1 MDVEYTEL
9 KYTRTDHVM
18 KNGGKTMNGKR
29 LARMIKKM
37 TNQELYAFVTAS
49 VLELER
55 RSEADD
61 VEVIMTSIYKV
72 IKMLRPEG
80 EKC

>member
-1 MDVEYTEL
+1 
-9 KYTRTDHVM
+9 
-18 KNGGKTMNGKR
+18 MNGKR

-55 RSEADD
+55 RSETDD
-61 VEVIMTSIYKV
+61 VEEIMTSIYKV
-72 IKMLRPEG
+72 IKMLRPEDKDN
-80 EKC
+80 EC

>member
-1 MDVEYTEL
+1 
-9 KYTRTDHVM
+9 
-18 KNGGKTMNGKR
+18 MNGKR

-72 IKMLRPEG
+72 IKMLRPEV
-80 EKC
+80 EKDAD

>member
-1 MDVEYTEL
+1 
-9 KYTRTDHVM
+9 
-18 KNGGKTMNGKR
+18 MNGKR

-80 EKC
+80 EKHVD

>member
-1 MDVEYTEL
+1 
-9 KYTRTDHVM
+9 
-18 KNGGKTMNGKR
+18 MNGKR

-61 VEVIMTSIYKV
+61 VEEIMTSIYKV

-80 EKC
+80 ENAD

>member
-1 MDVEYTEL
+1 M
-9 KYTRTDHVM
+9 H
-18 KNGGKTMNGKR
+18 GKK

-55 RSEADD
+55 RSEADE
-61 VEVIMTSIYKV
+61 VEEIMTSIYKV

-80 EKC
+80 KENES

>member
-1 MDVEYTEL
+1 
-9 KYTRTDHVM
+9 
-18 KNGGKTMNGKR
+18 MNGKR

-61 VEVIMTSIYKV
+61 VEEIMTNIYKV
-72 IKMLRPEG
+72 IKMLRPEDK
-80 EKC
+80 ENEC

>member
-1 MDVEYTEL
+1 
-9 KYTRTDHVM
+9 
-18 KNGGKTMNGKR
+18 MNGKR

-72 IKMLRPEG
+72 IKMLRPEDK
-80 EKC
+80 ENVC

>member
-1 MDVEYTEL
+1 
-9 KYTRTDHVM
+9 
-18 KNGGKTMNGKR
+18 MNGKR

-72 IKMLRPEG
+72 IKMLRPE
-80 EKC
+80 ENDVQS

>member
-1 MDVEYTEL
+1 
-9 KYTRTDHVM
+9 
-18 KNGGKTMNGKR
+18 MNGKR

-72 IKMLRPEG
+72 IKMLRPEVK
-80 EKC
+80 ENES

>member
-1 MDVEYTEL
+1 
-9 KYTRTDHVM
+9 
-18 KNGGKTMNGKR
+18 MNGKR

-80 EKC
+80 EK

>member
-1 MDVEYTEL
+1 
-9 KYTRTDHVM
+9 
-18 KNGGKTMNGKR
+18 MNGKR

>member
-1 MDVEYTEL
+1 
-9 KYTRTDHVM
+9 
-18 KNGGKTMNGKR
+18 MNGKR

-61 VEVIMTSIYKV
+61 VEAIMTSIYKV
-72 IKMLRPEG
+72 IKMLRPEV
-80 EKC
+80 EK

>member
-1 MDVEYTEL
+1 
-9 KYTRTDHVM
+9 
-18 KNGGKTMNGKR
+18 MNGKR
-29 LARMIKKM
+29 LARIIKKM

-72 IKMLRPEG
+72 AKMLRPEG
-80 EKC
+80 NDVQS

>member
-1 MDVEYTEL
+1 
-9 KYTRTDHVM
+9 
-18 KNGGKTMNGKR
+18 MNGKR

-61 VEVIMTSIYKV
+61 VEEIMTSIYKV
-72 IKMLRPEG
+72 IKMLRPED
-80 EKC
+80 KNNVY